1 MSEINDIIQA
11 FKKHDLIIKISIFF
25 ISDVYLFDKKILIE
39 IAFYVLE
46 LKFLPFHHL
55 CFCQINN
62 FTYILCLKGHVSL
75 FLSLFNPKM
84 AVI

>member
-11 FKKHDLIIKISIFF
+11 FKKHKLNIEIRSFLYS
-25 ISDVYLFDKKILIE
+25 SDVYIFDIKILIE

-55 CFCQINN
+55 CFYQ
-62 FTYILCLKGHVSL
+62 SL
-75 FLSLFNPKM
+75 ISLIFYVKNKTRFIISLIIEP
-84 AVI
+84 